1 MRVHL
6 CILPF
11 VICWDSL
18 YGPLEHHE
26 HKKPEKH
33 EESNQQQEEGGG
45 GGQQGG
51 GPDAQR
57 QPGHEALKHLQR
69 RRGQV
74 LGEGVLGELCPQGG
88 RTPPGK
94 KQLSSS
100 LFYAWLQA
108 KKTTKQNTKLSNI
121 YDNNTNFDQF
131 SMVRWRY

>member
-1 MRVHL
+1 MINIYFEYRV
-6 CILPF
+6 PF
-11 VICWDSL
+11 VICWTSL

-57 QPGHEALKHLQR
+57 QPGHQTLQPLQH

-74 LGEGVLGELCPQGG
+74 LGEGVIGELCPPGG

-94 KQLSSS
+94 
-100 LFYAWLQA
+100 
-108 KKTTKQNTKLSNI
+108 
-121 YDNNTNFDQF
+121 NNY
-131 SMVRWRY
+131 RHL